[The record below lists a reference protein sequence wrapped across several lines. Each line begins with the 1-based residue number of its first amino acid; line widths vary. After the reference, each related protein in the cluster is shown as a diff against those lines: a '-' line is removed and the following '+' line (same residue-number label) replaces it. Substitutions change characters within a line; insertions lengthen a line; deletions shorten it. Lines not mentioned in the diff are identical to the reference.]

1 MKTEKKMKRRMG
13 GPSPSH
19 PPPYPSSATLLKTLI
34 LAGLYSHLYRTAG
47 SLHRAKSILRH
58 RILKHLAAAQQRMA
72 ILIVKK
78 SNDNSMKAAFN
89 NDQLRKKALKLSSF
103 IRPLYSWCSSSDHV
117 PAPPPMPS
125 SVRVSRCSND
135 DESPAGL
142 SGYLDWLD
150 GEEEE
155 EVGGDDDIDRIAE
168 AFIADC
174 YERFKLEKVESHR
187 KYQETLARS
196 TFGEK
201 YS

>member
-19 PPPYPSSATLLKTLI
+19 PPPYPSSTTLLKTLI

-58 RILKHLAAAQQRMA
+58 RILKHLAAVQRRMA

-78 SNDNSMKAAFN
+78 SNNSKKAAFN

-103 IRPLYSWCSSSDHV
+103 IKPLYKWCSSSDHV
-117 PAPPPMPS
+117 PAPPPPPY
-125 SVRVSRCSND
+125 SVRVSRRSNAD
-135 DESPAGL
+135 QSPAGL

-150 GEEEE
+150 GEE

-187 KYQETLARS
+187 KYQEMLARS
-196 TFGEK
+196 EFGEK